1 MSTINEQFYRQGG
14 RIKKKSAVAS
24 TNFPGSPRKS
34 ESFLNLSFESFRASQ
49 KAGKVRRGGSSEKLH
64 CENPA

>member
-1 MSTINEQFYRQGG
+1 MGG
-14 RIKKKSAVAS
+14 ELRKKSAVAS

-64 CENPA
+64 CENST

>member
-1 MSTINEQFYRQGG
+1 MSTINSIDMGG
-14 RIKKKSAVAS
+14 ELRKMSAVAS

-49 KAGKVRRGGSSEKLH
+49 KAVKVRRGGSSEKLH
-64 CENPA
+64 CENST